1 MPLLNNIPGKDIE
14 VNYRNGILKLLNENK
29 HYSFIEVSR
38 ESFNQRI
45 KFWNNY
51 VVNNNVVVVHI
62 AKYWLRLINREM
74 YLRHH
79 LKSRL

>member
-45 KFWNNY
+45 KFWNKY

>member
-62 AKYWLRLINREM
+62 AKYWLRLINSEM
-74 YLRHH
+74 YLCHH
-79 LKSRL
+79 LNSRL

>member
-51 VVNNNVVVVHI
+51 VVSNNVVVVHI